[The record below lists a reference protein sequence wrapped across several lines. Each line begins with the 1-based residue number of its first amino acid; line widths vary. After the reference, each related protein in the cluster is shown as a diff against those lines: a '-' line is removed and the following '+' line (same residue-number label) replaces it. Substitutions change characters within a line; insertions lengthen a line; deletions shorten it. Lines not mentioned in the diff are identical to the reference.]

1 MTIAKRQQGR
11 LGMMCLLLTTLSL
24 VQSTGAVV
32 TEESDAIVPGTKRL
46 RNEHNHLQNSM
57 NEAKAKAITSSTS
70 TGGIRR
76 LDDRRIESL
85 NYNSSKSLNYNPES
99 LDKWVPD
106 KGDTTDCQS
115 IIDRWNEHLDD
126 NVNST
131 RMPPCRNGT
140 VVDDTGTIVD
150 KKPPNNGL
158 VVSGDGTDTGPIFH
172 GFRPEND
179 EASQELIKRR
189 NAVSVGFA
197 VALRPESVP
206 HPFIVTRIVTSVLN
220 EAMDDIDFY
229 VSQRRQLQK
238 GEETVREGKGKLQE
252 PEGPLLEA
260 ERPFLESQGPLSEP
274 QGLLYEPRAQL
285 HDPEGLLYDPEGTT
299 ASYDLYY
306 QLTTVRYGRR
316 LPEQWWWRYDFVYLC
331 FWKQSG
337 LPVTNQ
343 TLLQSITADLN
354 VTLERVISS
363 GIIRLRIID
372 EAQEAVLD
380 VSIFEEAVV
389 EGDDD
394 TVEPAEPPDSSFVDG
409 TDVVQAERGPTY
421 PNPLDAQGWD
431 YRRWLGLGIFCGT
444 VVATLLLTQVAS
456 HRKRRRTAK
465 EMWGNLGTEEGVD
478 ELLRTGWKVK
488 GSNME
493 IYDKAKLGYTDDD
506 SILMGGFEQKHEVV
520 GAEITVT
527 QSTTTPDTSK
537 RS

>member
-1 MTIAKRQQGR
+1 MTIAKMRQGR
-11 LGMMCLLLTTLSL
+11 AAMMICLLLTALSL
-24 VQSTGAVV
+24 VQSNGMVV
-32 TEESDAIVPGTKRL
+32 TEDSDAIVPVTKRL
-46 RNEHNHLQNSM
+46 RNEHNHLKNSM
-57 NEAKAKAITSSTS
+57 NDAKAKAITSSTPPR
-70 TGGIRR
+70 GARR
-76 LDDRRIESL
+76 LDENI
-85 NYNSSKSLNYNPES
+85 ES

-115 IIDRWNEHLDD
+115 IIDRWNEHLED
-126 NVNST
+126 NVESS
-131 RMPPCRNGT
+131 RKPPCRNGT
-140 VVDDTGTIVD
+140 VVD
-150 KKPPNNGL
+150 PPNMGL
-158 VVSGDGTDTGPIFH
+158 IASGAGTDTDPIFN
-172 GFRPEND
+172 GFQPEDN
-179 EASQELIKRR
+179 RR

-197 VALRPESVP
+197 VALRPGSVP

-220 EAMDDIDFY
+220 EAMDDIDFF
-229 VSQRRQLQK
+229 VAQRRQLEK
-238 GEETVREGKGKLQE
+238 GEEKVRVGKGKVRE

-260 ERPFLESQGPLSEP
+260 ERPLLELEPQGPLSGP
-274 QGLLYEPRAQL
+274 QGLLFEPQAQ
-285 HDPEGLLYDPEGTT
+285 LYDPEGTT

-306 QLTTVRYGRR
+306 QLTTVRHGRR
-316 LPEQWWWRYDFVYLC
+316 LPNQWWWRYDFVYLC
-331 FWKQSG
+331 FWKKSG

-343 TLLQSITADLN
+343 TLLQRISADLD

-363 GIIRLRIID
+363 GIIRSRIID

-380 VSIFEEAVV
+380 VSILEEAVL
-389 EGDDD
+389 EGD
-394 TVEPAEPPDSSFVDG
+394 VAAVPEDSIFAGD
-409 TDVVQAERGPTY
+409 TDVVQAEKGPTY

-431 YRRWLGLGIFCGT
+431 YRRWLGLGLFCGT

-456 HRKRRRTAK
+456 QRKRRRVAK

-493 IYDKAKLGYTDDD
+493 VYDKAKLGYTDDD

-527 QSTTTPDTSK
+527 PTVTQSTTTPDTSK